1 MKPQRDFLYF
11 LGIEI
16 MLQAFRTHKRWMMFI
31 AMIFIIP
38 SFVVTG
44 IYSYNRM
51 SDSENDLATVGDTSI
66 TMMDFDNAKRQYL
79 DNFRRQMGQSF
90 KPNMLDTAEA
100 RASILAALISDRAIS
115 LEIAS
120 EYMNVG
126 EADAINLVKQAPA
139 FQRDGKFST
148 EAYQQFLNSMGKSD
162 EQFVLELRR
171 DLTRQMLLSAVS
183 QTTQA
188 SNTVAQRIHDLLTE
202 ERTIRTF
209 EIKPTAF
216 LKSVSV
222 TDAEAQSYYDQNK
235 SLFAVPESVDIE
247 YVVLS
252 PESYKNIKAS
262 EDDIKTFYEQN
273 LQRFSTPEERR
284 ASHILIAVNNEKT
297 DADAKKE
304 ADEIYKQ
311 LQADPSKFAQLAKSK
326 SADPGSARQG
336 GDLGFF
342 QKGMMVPEFDNAVFS
357 GKKGDLVAPVKTQ
370 FGYHII
376 KIVDVKPAQ
385 AKPLKEVRGEIEA
398 LYQQQAA
405 IRAFAE
411 DAENFSNMV
420 YEQSESLQPVAERFG
435 LKIQTVKNVTRDFE
449 DQLINPNVIEALY
462 GYDVLE
468 DKRNSNAIEVASNT
482 LLSARVTAHHKQTV
496 KTFDEVKGDIVA
508 TLKNQKAT
516 EAARAQGSADIA
528 KLLDKKSASA
538 KFGDKTVI
546 SRERPGAYAYEV
558 VTAALRPDANKL
570 PTYTGVQTQDG
581 SYFVI
586 EVQSSKK
593 IEASPEQLAMR
604 KAELAQLYSNPE
616 QAAFISGLE
625 TKFGTQILKD
635 EYKPGYQP
643 TEEDVA
649 P

>member
-1 MKPQRDFLYF
+1 
-11 LGIEI
+11 

-126 EADAINLVKQAPA
+126 EADAINSVKQAPA

-376 KIVDVKPAQ
+376 KIVDVKAAQ

-462 GYDVLE
+462 GFDVLE

-516 EAARAQGSADIA
+516 EAARAQGSVDIA

-558 VTAALRPDANKL
+558 VTAALRPEANKL

>member
-1 MKPQRDFLYF
+1 
-11 LGIEI
+11 

-115 LEIAS
+115 LEITS

-357 GKKGDLVAPVKTQ
+357 GKKGDLIAPVKTQ

-385 AKPLKEVRGEIEA
+385 AKPLKEVRAEIEA

-462 GYDVLE
+462 GFDVLE

-528 KLLDKKSASA
+528 KLLDKKSASG

-643 TEEDVA
+643 TDEDVA

>member
-1 MKPQRDFLYF
+1 
-11 LGIEI
+11 

-376 KIVDVKPAQ
+376 KIVDVKAAQ

-462 GYDVLE
+462 GFDVLE

-558 VTAALRPDANKL
+558 VTAALRPEANKL
-570 PTYTGVQTQDG
+570 PTYTSVQTQDG

>member
-1 MKPQRDFLYF
+1 
-11 LGIEI
+11 

-297 DADAKKE
+297 DPDAKKE

-357 GKKGDLVAPVKTQ
+357 GKKGDLIAPVKTQ

-385 AKPLKEVRGEIEA
+385 AKPLKEVRAEIEA

-496 KTFDEVKGDIVA
+496 KTFDDVKGDIVA

-528 KLLDKKSASA
+528 KLLDKKSASG
-538 KFGDKTVI
+538 KFGDKTVS

-643 TEEDVA
+643 TDEDVA

>member
-1 MKPQRDFLYF
+1 
-11 LGIEI
+11 

-51 SDSENDLATVGDTSI
+51 SDSENDIATVGETSI

-90 KPNMLDTAEA
+90 KANMLDTPEA
-100 RASILAALISDRAIS
+100 RASILASLISDRAIS

-139 FQRDGKFST
+139 FQRDGKFSV

-171 DLTRQMLLSAVS
+171 DLSRQMLLAAVS
-183 QTTQA
+183 QTTLA

-209 EIKPTAF
+209 EIKPATF
-216 LKSVSV
+216 LKTVSV
-222 TDAEAQSYYDQNK
+222 TDEEAQTFYNQNK
-235 SLFAVPESVDIE
+235 AQFAVPESVDIE
-247 YVVLS
+247 YIVLS
-252 PESYKNIKAS
+252 PESYKNIKAAD
-262 EDDIKTFYEQN
+262 EDIKTFYEQN

-284 ASHILIAVNNEKT
+284 ASHILIAVTADKS

-304 ADEIYKQ
+304 ADELYKQ
-311 LQADPSKFAQLAKSK
+311 IQANPKQFAQLAKTK
-326 SADPGSARQG
+326 SNDPGSARQG

-342 QKGMMVPEFDNAVFS
+342 QKGMMVPEFDSAVFG
-357 GKKGDLVAPVKTQ
+357 GKKGDLVGPVKTQ

-376 KIVDVKPAQ
+376 RIDDVKAAK
-385 AKPLKEVRGEIEA
+385 AKPLAEVRSEIEA

-411 DAENFSNMV
+411 DAETFSNMV
-420 YEQSESLQPVAERFG
+420 YEQSESLQPIAERFG
-435 LKIQTVKNVTRDFE
+435 LKIQTVKNVTRDYE
-449 DQLINPNVIEALY
+449 DRIINPNVIEALY
-462 GYDVLE
+462 SFDVLE
-468 DKRNSNAIEVASNT
+468 DKRNSNAIEVAANT
-482 LLSARVTAHHKQTV
+482 LLSARVTAHHKQSV
-496 KTFDEVKGDIVA
+496 KTYDEVKNDIINA
-508 TLKNQKAT
+508 LKNQKAQT
-516 EAARAQGSADIA
+516 AAKQQGEAQIA
-528 KLLDKKSASA
+528 KLKDKQSISRAFSA
-538 KFGDKTVI
+538 KSVI
-546 SRERPGAYAYEV
+546 SRERPGSYAYEV
-558 VTAALRPDANKL
+558 VTAALRPQADQL
-570 PTYTGVQTQDG
+570 PTYTGVQTADGTYVVISVQDA
-581 SYFVI
+581 
-586 EVQSSKK
+586 KK
-593 IEASPEQLAMR
+593 VEASPEQLAMR

-616 QAAFISGLE
+616 QTAFISGLE
-625 TKFGTQILKD
+625 AKFGTQILKD

-643 TEEDVA
+643 SEDDSQ
-649 P
+649 

>member
-1 MKPQRDFLYF
+1 
-11 LGIEI
+11 

-79 DNFRRQMGQSF
+79 DNFRRQMGQTF

-385 AKPLKEVRGEIEA
+385 AKPLKEVRAEIEA

-462 GYDVLE
+462 GFDVLE

-496 KTFDEVKGDIVA
+496 KTFDEVKSDIVA

-528 KLLDKKSASA
+528 KLLDKKSASG

-643 TEEDVA
+643 TDEDVA

>member
-1 MKPQRDFLYF
+1 
-11 LGIEI
+11 

-326 SADPGSARQG
+326 SADTGSARQG

-357 GKKGDLVAPVKTQ
+357 GKKGDLIAPVKTQ

-385 AKPLKEVRGEIEA
+385 AKPLKEVRAEIEA

-528 KLLDKKSASA
+528 KLLDKKSASG

-643 TEEDVA
+643 TDEDVA

>member
-1 MKPQRDFLYF
+1 
-11 LGIEI
+11 

-66 TMMDFDNAKRQYL
+66 TLMDFDNSKRQYL
-79 DNFRRQMGQSF
+79 ENFRRQMGSSF
-90 KPNMLDTAEA
+90 KANMLDTAEA
-100 RASILAALISDRAIS
+100 RASILAALISDRAIA
-115 LEIAS
+115 LEVAG
-120 EYMNVG
+120 EYINVG

-139 FQRDGKFST
+139 FQRNGKFSV

-171 DLTRQMLLSAVS
+171 DLSRQMLLAAVS
-183 QTTQA
+183 QTTLA

-209 EIKPTAF
+209 TIKPDAF
-216 LKSVSV
+216 IKTVSV
-222 TDAEAQSYYDQNK
+222 TEEEAKAYYEQNK
-235 SLFAVPESVDIE
+235 NLFAVPESVDIE

-252 PESYKNIKAS
+252 PASYKNIQAS
-262 EDDIKTFYEQN
+262 EEDIKTFYEQN

-284 ASHILIAVNNEKT
+284 ASHILIAVNDEKS

-304 ADEIYKQ
+304 ADELYKQ

-342 QKGMMVPEFDNAVFS
+342 QKGMMVPEFDSAVFN
-357 GKKGDLVAPVKTQ
+357 GKKGDLIAPVKTQ

-376 KIVDVKPAQ
+376 RIDDVKA
-385 AKPLKEVRGEIEA
+385 AKPKALAEVRGEIEA

-405 IRAFAE
+405 MQAFAE

-435 LKIQTVKNVTRDFE
+435 LKIETAKGITRDHQ
-449 DQLINPNVIEALY
+449 DSLLNPNVVEALY
-462 GYDVLE
+462 SFDVLE
-468 DKRNSNAIEVASNT
+468 DKRNSNALEVAANT
-482 LLSARVTAHHKQTV
+482 LLSARVTTHHRQTV
-496 KTFDEVKGDIVA
+496 KTFEEVQKEIVA
-508 TLKNQKAT
+508 SLKKQKADQ
-516 EAARAQGSADIA
+516 AARAQGEKAIANLKADKPA
-528 KLLDKKSASA
+528 GQ
-538 KFGDKTVI
+538 KFGQKTVI
-546 SRERPGAYAYEV
+546 SRERPGSYAYEV
-558 VTAALRPDANKL
+558 VTAALRPQTDKL
-570 PTYTGVQTQDG
+570 PAYTGVQTPDG
-581 SYFVI
+581 SYVVI
-586 EVQSSKK
+586 EVQSAKK
-593 IEASPEQLAMR
+593 IEATPEQLAMR

-625 TKFGTQILKD
+625 AKFGTQILKD
-635 EYKPGYQP
+635 EYKPGYKP
-643 TEEDVA
+643 SEDELN
-649 P
+649 

>member
-1 MKPQRDFLYF
+1 MVKKGLIKKGFVWFALVGCLAGQGTDLLAEQKNIAAGQKKIPADSLVMTVAGKPVLLDEFL
-11 LGIEI
+11 
-16 MLQAFRTHKRWMMFI
+16 FI
-31 AMIFIIP
+31 AQKN
-38 SFVVTG
+38 SEVDL
-44 IYSYNRM
+44 
-51 SDSENDLATVGDTSI
+51 SDRKSVENYVEL
-66 TMMDFDNAKRQYL
+66 FK
-79 DNFRRQMGQSF
+79 NF
-90 KPNMLDTAEA
+90 KLKVAEA
-100 RASILAALISDRAIS
+100 EAKGLDKTKAFKDELDGYRAQLTASYLSDKAGEEAAVRAEYDR
-115 LEIAS
+115 
-120 EYMNVG
+120 YG
-126 EADAINLVKQAPA
+126 E
-139 FQRDGKFST
+139 
-148 EAYQQFLNSMGKSD
+148 
-162 EQFVLELRR
+162 VLEL
-171 DLTRQMLLSAVS
+171 
-183 QTTQA
+183 
-188 SNTVAQRIHDLLTE
+188 
-202 ERTIRTF
+202 
-209 EIKPTAF
+209 
-216 LKSVSV
+216 
-222 TDAEAQSYYDQNK
+222 
-235 SLFAVPESVDIE
+235 
-247 YVVLS
+247 
-252 PESYKNIKAS
+252 
-262 EDDIKTFYEQN
+262 
-273 LQRFSTPEERR
+273 
-284 ASHILIAVNNEKT
+284 SHILFRLPKQTLSKDTVAVYEQAMQAYERIAQGADF
-297 DADAKKE
+297 DAVGAGLSAADKAHIGYEYVRSFLPMQSVKAFENAAYAQPVGTVSKPVRTTMGFHLIKIHSRKPNPGKIRVAHILVPFAKDTAAQDTAAVLARAE
-304 ADEIYKQ
+304 ELYQ
-311 LQADPSKFAQLAKSK
+311 QAVAGEDFAELAKSF
-326 SADPGSARQG
+326 SADSGSAKRG
-336 GDLGFF
+336 GVLPVLGLGEMIEPFEKAAF
-342 QKGMMVPEFDNAVFS
+342 ALQQP
-357 GKKGDLVAPVKTQ
+357 GDISRPVKTR

-385 AKPLKEVRGEIEA
+385 AKPLKEVRAEIEA

-462 GYDVLE
+462 GFDVLE

-482 LLSARVTAHHKQTV
+482 LLSARVTAHHKPTV
-496 KTFDEVKGDIVA
+496 KTFDEVKGDIVT

-516 EAARAQGSADIA
+516 QAARAQGSADIA
-528 KLLDKKSASA
+528 KLLDKKPASA

-546 SRERPGAYAYEV
+546 SRERPGAFAYEV
-558 VTAALRPDANKL
+558 VTAALRPQADKL

-643 TEEDVA
+643 TEDDVT

>member
-1 MKPQRDFLYF
+1 
-11 LGIEI
+11 

-183 QTTQA
+183 LTTQA

-376 KIVDVKPAQ
+376 KIVDVKAAQ

-462 GYDVLE
+462 GFDVLE

-558 VTAALRPDANKL
+558 VTAALRPEANKL

>member
-1 MKPQRDFLYF
+1 
-11 LGIEI
+11 

-376 KIVDVKPAQ
+376 KIVDVKAAQ

-462 GYDVLE
+462 GFDVLE

-516 EAARAQGSADIA
+516 EAARAQGLADIA
-528 KLLDKKSASA
+528 KLLDKKSASG

-643 TEEDVA
+643 TDEDVA

>member
-1 MKPQRDFLYF
+1 
-11 LGIEI
+11 

-357 GKKGDLVAPVKTQ
+357 GKKGDLIAPVKTQ

-385 AKPLKEVRGEIEA
+385 AKPLKEVRAEIEA

-462 GYDVLE
+462 GFDVLE

-516 EAARAQGSADIA
+516 EAARSQGSADIA
-528 KLLDKKSASA
+528 KLLDKKSASG

-643 TEEDVA
+643 TDEDVA

>member
-1 MKPQRDFLYF
+1 
-11 LGIEI
+11 

-216 LKSVSV
+216 LMSVSV

-311 LQADPSKFAQLAKSK
+311 LQADPSKFVQLAKSK

-385 AKPLKEVRGEIEA
+385 AKPLKEVRAEIEA

-462 GYDVLE
+462 GFDVLE

-516 EAARAQGSADIA
+516 EAARAQGSAGIA
-528 KLLDKKSASA
+528 KLLDKKSASG

-586 EVQSSKK
+586 EVKSSKK

-643 TEEDVA
+643 TDEDVA

>member
-1 MKPQRDFLYF
+1 
-11 LGIEI
+11 

-357 GKKGDLVAPVKTQ
+357 GKKGDLIAPVKTQ

-516 EAARAQGSADIA
+516 EAARSQGSADIA
-528 KLLDKKSASA
+528 KLLDKKSASG

>member
-1 MKPQRDFLYF
+1 
-11 LGIEI
+11 

-311 LQADPSKFAQLAKSK
+311 LQADPSKFAQLAKSN
-326 SADPGSARQG
+326 SADPGSAHQG

-462 GYDVLE
+462 GFDVLE

-558 VTAALRPDANKL
+558 VTAALRPEANKL

>member
-1 MKPQRDFLYF
+1 
-11 LGIEI
+11 

-462 GYDVLE
+462 GFDVLE

-528 KLLDKKSASA
+528 KLLDKKSASG

-643 TEEDVA
+643 TDEDVV

>member
-1 MKPQRDFLYF
+1 
-11 LGIEI
+11 

-51 SDSENDLATVGDTSI
+51 SDSENDLATLGDTSI

-385 AKPLKEVRGEIEA
+385 AKPLKEVRAEIEA

-462 GYDVLE
+462 GFDVLE

-528 KLLDKKSASA
+528 KLLDKKSASG

-643 TEEDVA
+643 TEDDVT

>member
-1 MKPQRDFLYF
+1 
-11 LGIEI
+11 

-326 SADPGSARQG
+326 SAAPGSARQG

-376 KIVDVKPAQ
+376 KIVDVKAAQ

-462 GYDVLE
+462 GFDVLE

-558 VTAALRPDANKL
+558 VTAALRPEANKL

>member
-1 MKPQRDFLYF
+1 
-11 LGIEI
+11 

-90 KPNMLDTAEA
+90 KPNMLDTAQA

-357 GKKGDLVAPVKTQ
+357 GKKGDLIAPVKTQ

-385 AKPLKEVRGEIEA
+385 AKPLKEVRAEIEA

-462 GYDVLE
+462 GFDVLE

-528 KLLDKKSASA
+528 KLLDKKSASG
-538 KFGDKTVI
+538 KFGNKTVI

-643 TEEDVA
+643 TDEDVA

>member
-1 MKPQRDFLYF
+1 
-11 LGIEI
+11 

-115 LEIAS
+115 LEITS

-357 GKKGDLVAPVKTQ
+357 GKKGDLIAPVKTQ

-385 AKPLKEVRGEIEA
+385 AKPLKEVRAEIEA

-462 GYDVLE
+462 GFDVLE

-508 TLKNQKAT
+508 TLKNQRAT

-528 KLLDKKSASA
+528 KLLDKKSASG

-643 TEEDVA
+643 TDEDVA

>member
-1 MKPQRDFLYF
+1 
-11 LGIEI
+11 

-51 SDSENDLATVGDTSI
+51 SDSENDLATVGETSI
-66 TMMDFDNAKRQYL
+66 TPMDFDNTKRQYL
-79 DNFRRQMGQSF
+79 DNLRRQLGQSF
-90 KPNMLDTAEA
+90 RANMLDTAEA
-100 RASILAALISDRAIS
+100 RASILAALISDRAVS

-120 EYMNVG
+120 EYVNVG

-148 EAYQQFLNSMGKSD
+148 EAYQQFLSSMGKSD

-171 DLTRQMLLSAVS
+171 DLARQMLLSSVS
-183 QTTQA
+183 QTTLA

-202 ERTIRTF
+202 ERTIRTY
-209 EIKPTAF
+209 EIKPDRFMKT
-216 LKSVSV
+216 VTV
-222 TDAEAQSYYDQNK
+222 TDAEAQAYYDQNK
-235 SLFAVPESVDIE
+235 AQFAVPESVDIE

-262 EDDIKTFYEQN
+262 EEDIKTFYEQN
-273 LQRFSTPEERR
+273 LQRFSTPEQRR
-284 ASHILIAVNNEKT
+284 ASHILIAV
-297 DADAKKE
+297 DAKKDDAQAKKE
-304 ADEIYKQ
+304 ADELYKQ
-311 LQADPSKFAQLAKSK
+311 LQAEPAKFAELAKTK

-342 QKGMMVPEFDNAVFS
+342 QKGMMVPEFEKAVFS

-376 KIVDVKPAQ
+376 RIDDIKAAQ
-385 AKPLKEVRGEIEA
+385 AKPLNDVRGEIEA

-411 DAENFSNMV
+411 DAETFSNMV

-435 LKIQTVKNVTRDFE
+435 LKIETMKGVTRNFE
-449 DQLINPNVIEALY
+449 HQLINPNVVEALY
-462 GYDVLE
+462 SFDVLE
-468 DKRNSNAIEVASNT
+468 DKRNSNAIEVGTNQ
-482 LLSARVTAHHKQTV
+482 LLSARVVTHNREAV
-496 KTFDEVKGDIVA
+496 KTLDQVKADILDH
-508 TLKNQKAT
+508 LKNQKAV
-516 EAARAQGSADIA
+516 AAAQDQGKADIA
-528 KLLDKKSASA
+528 KLTEKKASGSA
-538 KFGDKTVI
+538 FGEKAVI

-558 VTAALRPDANKL
+558 VTAALRPQADKL
-570 PTYTGVQTQDG
+570 PVFTGVQTASG

-586 EVQSSKK
+586 EVQAAKK

-616 QAAFISGLE
+616 QTAFISGLE
-625 TKFGTQILKD
+625 QKFGAVILKD
-635 EYKPGYQP
+635 EYKPGYKP
-643 TEEDVA
+643 SEEEQH
-649 P
+649 

>member
-1 MKPQRDFLYF
+1 
-11 LGIEI
+11 

-376 KIVDVKPAQ
+376 KIVDVKAAQ

-398 LYQQQAA
+398 LYQQQVA

-462 GYDVLE
+462 GFDVLE

-558 VTAALRPDANKL
+558 VTAALRPEANKL

>member
-1 MKPQRDFLYF
+1 
-11 LGIEI
+11 

-284 ASHILIAVNNEKT
+284 ASHILIAVNNEKS

-376 KIVDVKPAQ
+376 KIVDIKPAQ

-462 GYDVLE
+462 GFDVLE

-516 EAARAQGSADIA
+516 EAARSQGSADIA
-528 KLLDKKSASA
+528 KLLDKKSASG

-558 VTAALRPDANKL
+558 VTAALRPEANKL